1 MTTLVSLE
9 NVSVSYGQRRVLSD
23 VSLELRPG
31 KILTLLYNGRGP
43 VLYATE
49 IEAAEKPE
57 QELVYFG

>member
-1 MTTLVSLE
+1 MTVTAKVKDE
-9 NVSVSYGQRRVLSD
+9 FMEV
-23 VSLELRPG
+23 
-31 KILTLLYNGRGP
+31 YNGRGP